1 MPHLLILH
9 KEKDDL
15 ESELNAVWSFR
26 GVAEKS
32 SGSVF
37 MRRFAPRFLTL
48 FEMTGIMGCINLYIL
63 GSLIQSVAISF
74 PVGNLFFLFYFNSF
88 LSTWELRKPY

>member
-37 MRRFAPRFLTL
+37 MRRFAPRFLTA
-48 FEMTGIMGCINLYIL
+48 FEMTNVTLHSGSQFEDGIHNL
-63 GSLIQSVAISF
+63 G
-74 PVGNLFFLFYFNSF
+74 
-88 LSTWELRKPY
+88 